1 MADISPARPSRFHFD
16 TQTLPGND
24 RLAVWREVFGRQV
37 ARLDLRPVDSAE
49 TYRAEI
55 AALPLPGLSISFC
68 DYEGVQSARTPELT
82 ADGRDDVMIGF
93 VESGSIHVAQA
104 GRELSLTPGR
114 ATMLSTSLPSVAA
127 APGKLRLFNLVIPR
141 PIIAARAPRVENGFA
156 REVVGDALALT
167 LLRHYTRTLFD
178 SSDEQLTPLF
188 LHTAVSHVHDLV
200 ALALGATRDSAE
212 EARGRGLRAARL
224 QAIKAD
230 MAKRLSNPCLTA
242 DGIAR
247 KHGVSCSYVRRLFEF
262 EGTTFSEH
270 LLNTRLA
277 AAYRRLT
284 DPNLRDRT
292 ILSIAMDAGFSD
304 QSWFNRS
311 FRRHFGAKPSDVRT
325 MSAAAGREPPVSA
338 RSA

>member
-16 TQTLPGND
+16 TQTLPGAD

-37 ARLDLRPVDSAE
+37 ARLDLRPVDKTA

-55 AALPLPGLSISFC
+55 AALPLPGLSISYC
-68 DYEGVQSARTPELT
+68 DYESVQSARTRELT
-82 ADGRDDVMIGF
+82 ADGRDDLIIGF
-93 VESGSIHVAQA
+93 VESGSISVAQS
-104 GRELSLTPGR
+104 GRDLDLTAGR
-114 ATMLSTSLPSVAA
+114 ATMLSTSLPNVAVA
-127 APGKLRLFNLVIPR
+127 RGKLRLFNLVIPR
-141 PIIAARAPRVENGFA
+141 AIVAARAPCVEDGFA
-156 REVVGDALALT
+156 REVAGDALALN

-178 SSDEQLTPLF
+178 SSDDQLTPHF

-200 ALALGATRDSAE
+200 ALALGATRDSAA

-230 MAKRLSNPCLTA
+230 MAKRLSNPNLSAET
-242 DGIAR
+242 IAR
-247 KHGVSCSYVRRLFEF
+247 GHAVSPGYVRRLFEF

-270 LLNTRLA
+270 LLNARLA
-277 AAYRRLT
+277 IAYRRLT
-284 DPNLRDRT
+284 DPKSRDQT

-311 FRRHFGAKPSDVRT
+311 FRRHFGATPSDVRA
-325 MSAAAGREPPVSA
+325 MSAGAGR
-338 RSA
+338 

>member
-16 TQTLPGND
+16 TQTLPGAD

-55 AALPLPGLSISFC
+55 AALPLPGLSISYC
-68 DYEGVQSARTPELT
+68 DYESVQSARTRELT
-82 ADGRDDVMIGF
+82 TDGRDDVMIGF
-93 VESGSIHVAQA
+93 VESGSICVAQS
-104 GRELSLTPGR
+104 GRDLNLAAGR
-114 ATMLSTSLPSVAA
+114 ATMLSTSLPSVAVA
-127 APGKLRLFNLVIPR
+127 HGKLQLFNLAIPR
-141 PIIAARAPRVENGFA
+141 AIIAARAPRLEDGFA

-178 SSDEQLTPLF
+178 SSDDQLTPHF

-200 ALALGATRDSAE
+200 ALALGATRDSAA

-230 MAKRLSNPCLTA
+230 IAKRLSNPGLSA
-242 DGIAR
+242 EAIAR
-247 KHGVSCSYVRRLFEF
+247 GHAVSCSYVRRLFEF

-270 LLNTRLA
+270 LLNARLA
-277 AAYRRLT
+277 AAHRRLT
-284 DPNLRDRT
+284 DPSSRDRT

-304 QSWFNRS
+304 QSWFNRT
-311 FRRHFGAKPSDVRT
+311 FRRHFGATPSDVRAT
-325 MSAAAGREPPVSA
+325 ATGSSSIAAD
-338 RSA
+338 